1 MEVPFKLSVGMTGNR
16 PPLRAATPLS
26 SALGGQRAT
35 AAPNTPSSWGSPARR
50 PLRFPGELR
59 AGIRETQASAEDRG
73 ACWGGTITVSSEAN
87 VAGPENGSRMER
99 SPSYRAWGPR
109 PGARTRSSKLRLP
122 PLPRCPPLLL
132 HQCRKC
138 STDLH
143 IFPNIRDLFF
153 FFSPLWEETGENPKK
168 KKREEAGAVRARKQG
183 GIQQGSRKQRTQ
195 TRAHKQSGEPEAAV
209 ATSAGLRDRVGWERK
224 TTRPG
229 ARNGVPA
236 PLDSR
241 TPVHPRRQGR
251 SPKEAIGS
259 PSPRGHPRD
268 ITEACCL
275 AQRSAPSCL
284 FQMSPGPLYN

>member
-1 MEVPFKLSVGMTGNR
+1 MEVPFKLLGGVAGNR

-26 SALGGQRAT
+26 SALGGQCAT
-35 AAPNTPSSWGSPARR
+35 AAPSTPSSWGSPARR

-59 AGIRETQASAEDRG
+59 AGIGETPASAEDRG

-153 FFSPLWEETGENPKK
+153 FFPLCGRRQARIQKK
-168 KKREEAGAVRARKQG
+168 KKERKKLEQCARENKEAFSKAPANSEHRHVR
-183 GIQQGSRKQRTQ
+183 INSQGSP
-195 TRAHKQSGEPEAAV
+195 EPLLQP
-209 ATSAGLRDRVGWERK
+209 LRGSKTESVGNK
-224 TTRPG
+224 DH
-229 ARNGVPA
+229 A
-236 PLDSR
+236 
-241 TPVHPRRQGR
+241 PRRGPER
-251 SPKEAIGS
+251 CPGS
-259 PSPRGHPRD
+259 SRLTNPCS
-268 ITEACCL
+268 
-275 AQRSAPSCL
+275 S
-284 FQMSPGPLYN
+284 

>member
-1 MEVPFKLSVGMTGNR
+1 MCLEGNCPKERPVEVPFKLSGGVAGNR

-26 SALGGQRAT
+26 SALGGQCAT
-35 AAPNTPSSWGSPARR
+35 AAPSTPSSWGSPARR

-59 AGIRETQASAEDRG
+59 AGIGETPASAEDRG

-153 FFSPLWEETGENPKK
+153 FFPSVGGDRRESKK
-168 KKREEAGAVRARKQG
+168 KKKEKERSWSSAREKTRRHSARLP
-183 GIQQGSRKQRTQ
+183 Q
-195 TRAHKQSGEPEAAV
+195 TANTDTCA
-209 ATSAGLRDRVGWERK
+209 
-224 TTRPG
+224 
-229 ARNGVPA
+229 
-236 PLDSR
+236 
-241 TPVHPRRQGR
+241 
-251 SPKEAIGS
+251 
-259 PSPRGHPRD
+259 
-268 ITEACCL
+268 
-275 AQRSAPSCL
+275 
-284 FQMSPGPLYN
+284 

>member
-1 MEVPFKLSVGMTGNR
+1 MEVPFKLSVGVAGNR

-73 ACWGGTITVSSEAN
+73 ACWGGTITVSSESN

-153 FFSPLWEETGENPKK
+153 FFPLCGRRQARIQKK
-168 KKREEAGAVRARKQG
+168 KKKKKLEQCARENKEAFSKAPANSEHRHVR
-183 GIQQGSRKQRTQ
+183 INS
-195 TRAHKQSGEPEAAV
+195 
-209 ATSAGLRDRVGWERK
+209 
-224 TTRPG
+224 PG
-229 ARNGVPA
+229 
-236 PLDSR
+236 
-241 TPVHPRRQGR
+241 
-251 SPKEAIGS
+251 SPKLLLQPLRGS
-259 PSPRGHPRD
+259 ETEWGGKERPR
-268 ITEACCL
+268 A
-275 AQRSAPSCL
+275 
-284 FQMSPGPLYN
+284 PGPGTVSRLL